1 MEGPSSSYDSHPEYI
16 PPAES
21 ATAIES
27 YLETEEL
34 VVIDYMRFGYRSA
47 GRKGADPARKK
58 AFRNSYAQSQTEI
71 IRVAEFW
78 TGANGRQIHQT

>member
-34 VVIDYMRFGYRSA
+34 VVIDYMRFGA
-47 GRKGADPARKK
+47 EKAHGR
-58 AFRNSYAQSQTEI
+58 
-71 IRVAEFW
+71 
-78 TGANGRQIHQT
+78 